1 MLFKTSVQK
10 QQMELVEASRMMLKK
25 MQMND
30 YSALL
35 DLQSYDSPETKEI
48 VQNVNQALET
58 MRNSAEN
65 TEIRRYRSMSIFP
78 FSVAYHP
85 FTLPELDE
93 FSIFGSLSP
102 FYATGA

>member
-48 VQNVNQALET
+48 VQNVNQALL
-58 MRNSAEN
+58 
-65 TEIRRYRSMSIFP
+65 RYRSLTNFP

-102 FYATGA
+102 FYVTGA